1 MKERI
6 LRYTATI
13 KKSRM
18 PRWARIVFR
27 ILLSIFLL
35 MVAGYIT
42 LAWYIHTHKSEVLA
56 SVTEELNANL
66 SGTLTVGAMETTFL
80 QGFPRVSLRLENV
93 VVRDSLF
100 SVHNHTLLKAGRIDI
115 ALNAMALVRGTVE
128 IRKIAI
134 VDASIQM
141 FTDSLGYSNTSV
153 FRKKKNT
160 GAKGSGGS
168 FPELRKL
175 ELERVQLAIENRQR
189 GKLYNFHVDEL
200 KGVLDYTSDGWDAG
214 VKLSTMVNSMAFS
227 TQKGSFVKGKRVEGK
242 LDITYSEET
251 GIMVFKKNRLDIGG
265 EKFFIGATIKTASP
279 NADFAINIE
288 NKSILW
294 KNASNLLSPNITR
307 KLEMFNI
314 KKPIAVKCDLVGGF
328 NIQGDPL
335 IRVNVEVDK
344 NTLDTPGGVVDNCS
358 FFGVFTNNHVKVK
371 GYNDANSAIKLY
383 NFKGSYS
390 GIPLSMK
397 KVFILELEKP
407 IAVGDFSSKFEMK
420 KLAGLIDDDL
430 LKFSKGTAN
439 VKLNFKADI
448 VDFRLSKPYVNGLIE
463 VKDADVSYVPR
474 KLNFSNVSVAL
485 NFTRDNLYISKIVLK
500 SGKSI
505 VNMEGSIK
513 NFLNLYYTAPEKIML
528 SWKIDS
534 PQLHLGE
541 FLGFLGAR
549 QRNKKVAAKPRKG
562 NMTEEINDLFEKSN
576 VDIKLRVDKL
586 YYNRFFA
593 TDAKADVML
602 TDSGITVKDAG
613 LRHAGG
619 TLSINGALA
628 QKGRVNNYSVDA
640 VISNVDVKKF
650 FYAFHNFGMETLS
663 SKNLEGYFSSKANI
677 TGSMTDA
684 GAMVPKSM
692 FGSVNFALRKGRLLN
707 FEPLK
712 NVGKFAFPYR
722 NVENIEFYNLN
733 GKFDVKGEKVN
744 IYPMK
749 INSSVLNM
757 DVEGVY
763 SFGKGTQI
771 YIDVPLRNPKKDKG
785 ITDKKELAKRRN
797 RGIVLHLKAVD
808 DKDGKVKVKLGG
820 KKD

>member
-1 MKERI
+1 
-6 LRYTATI
+6 
-13 KKSRM
+13 M

-100 SVHNHTLLKAGRIDI
+100 SVHNHTLLEAGRIDI

-175 ELERVQLAIENRQR
+175 ELERVQLAIDNRQR

-200 KGVLDYTSDGWDAG
+200 KGALDYTSDGWDAG

-335 IRVNVEVDK
+335 IRVNAEVDK
-344 NTLDTPGGVVDNCS
+344 NMLDTPGGVVDNCS

-397 KVFILELEKP
+397 KVFILDLEKP

-430 LKFSKGTAN
+430 LKFSKGTSN